1 MDPFTL
7 ALLGSTAVGAIGG
20 LMGNRA
26 SNQAAGVQSMAAL
39 QAAQIQAQQAQ
50 AAREQLERS
59 QAQGAQAIGDYY
71 GKGAEAYA
79 PYQQFGVESTNRL
92 ATLMGLRPGAASGSL
107 MEQPTIAQL
116 KFDPGYEFRFSQGMR
131 GVNASAAAN
140 AGLQSGAALKAA
152 ERFGA
157 GEASQEYGNAYKRF
171 MDNRLNQIAM
181 LQGGV
186 NTGLTAGGGT
196 ADLAGRAGLG
206 LANLYSGT
214 GANLAETTLGAGRA
228 MGAGL
233 ENAAAAR
240 ASGYMGG
247 ASALQGALQT
257 PVNAMMA
264 YGMADRFAPQNRTST
279 YAPQQVGYLGGAP
292 SYGAGYSPGF
302 MGAPTFGAPRV
313 G

>member
-7 ALLGSTAVGAIGG
+7 ALIGGTAASAVGG
-20 LMGNRA
+20 LVGNRA

-71 GKGAEAYA
+71 GRGAEAYA

-116 KFDPGYEFRFSQGMR
+116 QMDPGYAFRVQQGQQAIDR
-131 GVNASAAAN
+131 SAAARG
-140 AGLQSGAALKAA
+140 GLQSGAALTAA
-152 ERFGA
+152 TQYGQDM
-157 GEASQEYGNAYKRF
+157 GSQEYGNAYKRF

-186 NTGLTAGGGT
+186 STGLTAGGGT

-228 MGAGL
+228 MGQGI

-247 ASALQGALQT
+247 ASALQGALNT

-264 YGMADRFAPQNRTST
+264 YGMADRFAPKQQSPFPKSYRTSM
-279 YAPQQVGYLGGAP
+279 
-292 SYGAGYSPGF
+292 YGAQPDMSNL
-302 MGAPTFGAPRV
+302 FGMFS
-313 G
+313 

>member
-7 ALLGSTAVGAIGG
+7 ALLGSAGASVIGG
-20 LMGNRA
+20 LMGQRA
-26 SNQAAGVQSMAAL
+26 SSQAAGAQSMAAL
-39 QAAQIQAQQAQ
+39 QSAQIQAQQAQ

-59 QAQGAQAIGDYY
+59 QAQGAKAIGDYY
-71 GKGAEAYA
+71 GRGAEAYA

-157 GEASQEYGNAYKRF
+157 GEASQEYGNAYERF
-171 MDNRLNQIAM
+171 MRNRNNQIAM

-206 LANLYSGT
+206 LANLNSGT

-228 MGAGL
+228 MGQGI

-240 ASGYMGG
+240 ASGYVGG
-247 ASALQGALQT
+247 ASALQGALNT

-264 YGMADRFAPQNRTST
+264 YGMADRFAPKQPSPFPKSYRTSM
-279 YAPQQVGYLGGAP
+279 
-292 SYGAGYSPGF
+292 YGAKPDISNL
-302 MGAPTFGAPRV
+302 FGIFS
-313 G
+313 

>member
-7 ALLGSTAVGAIGG
+7 ALIGSTATSAIGG

-26 SNQAAGVQSMAAL
+26 SRQAAGAQSMAAL
-39 QAAQIQAQQAQ
+39 QSAQIQAQQAQ

-71 GKGAEAYA
+71 GRGAAAYA
-79 PYQQFGVESTNRL
+79 PYQQFGQEATNRY
-92 ATLMGLRPGAASGSL
+92 ATLMGLRPGEGSGSL
-107 MEQPTIAQL
+107 MEQPTIEQIKMDPSYAFRERQGMQALQNSAVARGGLLSGNTL
-116 KFDPGYEFRFSQGMR
+116 KGIQDYSQGL
-131 GVNASAAAN
+131 AST
-140 AGLQSGAALKAA
+140 
-152 ERFGA
+152 
-157 GEASQEYGNAYKRF
+157 EYGNAYSRF
-171 MDNRLNQIAM
+171 MANRANQMAM

-186 NTGLTAGGGT
+186 GTGLTAAGGT

-233 ENAAAAR
+233 ENAAQAR

-247 ASALQGALQT
+247 TSALQSALQT

-264 YGMADRFAPQNRTST
+264 YGMADRFAPQGSRGT
-279 YAPQQVGYLGGAP
+279 YQFGGQNVP
-292 SYGAGYSPGF
+292 YF
-302 MGAPTFGAPRV
+302 
-313 G
+313 

>member
-7 ALLGSTAVGAIGG
+7 ALIGGSAASAIGG

-26 SNQAAGVQSMAAL
+26 SNAASGAQAAAAL
-39 QAAQIQAQQAQ
+39 QSAQIQAQQAE
-50 AAREQLERS
+50 AARQQQERFFNT
-59 QAQGAQAIGDYY
+59 AKAGYD
-71 GKGAEAYA
+71 
-79 PYQQFGVESTNRL
+79 PYSQFGQEATNRY
-92 ATLMGLRPGAASGSL
+92 ATLMGLRPGKGSGSL
-107 MEQPTIAQL
+107 MEMPTRAQIEL
-116 KFDPGYEFRFSQGMR
+116 DPGYEFRFSQGMR
-131 GVNASAAAN
+131 GVNASAAAK

-186 NTGLTAGGGT
+186 NTGLTAAQGVG
-196 ADLAGRAGLG
+196 
-206 LANLYSGT
+206 
-214 GANLAETTLGAGRA
+214 NLATNTGTNIANTMIGAGQA
-228 MGAGL
+228 MGQGL

-247 ASALQGALQT
+247 ASALQGALNT

-264 YGMADRFAPQNRTST
+264 YGMADKFAPARTST

-302 MGAPTFGAPRV
+302 MGAPTFGAPKV
-313 G
+313 

>member
-7 ALLGSTAVGAIGG
+7 ALIGGSAASAIGG

-26 SNQAAGVQSMAAL
+26 SNQAAGAQAN
-39 QAAQIQAQQAQ
+39 AAQQSGVLGLIAQQQAIQAQKEAQ
-50 AAREQLERS
+50 AKAVGAIQ
-59 QAQGAQAIGDYY
+59 QGV
-71 GKGAEAYA
+71 EAYN
-79 PYQQFGVESTNRL
+79 PYQQFGTQATNRY
-92 ATLMGLRPGAASGSL
+92 ATLMGIGGDPNAPGYGSL
-107 MEQPTIAQL
+107 MAQPTRAQIEL
-116 KFDPGYEFRFSQGMR
+116 DPGYEFRFSQGMR

-186 NTGLTAGGGT
+186 GTGLTAASGIGGLQRD
-196 ADLAGRAGLG
+196 A
-206 LANLYSGT
+206 ANVYSGT
-214 GANLAETTLGAGRA
+214 GTNVANTLLTNPYGNA
-228 MGAGL
+228 L

-247 ASALQGALQT
+247 TSALQSGLQT

-264 YGMADRFAPQNRTST
+264 YGMADKFAPARTSS
-279 YAPQQVGYLGGAP
+279 YAPSQVGYLGGAP

-302 MGAPTFGAPRV
+302 MGAPTYGAPKV
-313 G
+313 